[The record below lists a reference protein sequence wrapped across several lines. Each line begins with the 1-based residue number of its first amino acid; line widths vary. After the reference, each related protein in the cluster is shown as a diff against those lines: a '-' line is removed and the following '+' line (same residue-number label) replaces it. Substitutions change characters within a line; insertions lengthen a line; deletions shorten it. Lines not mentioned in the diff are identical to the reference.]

1 MEENHAIDAK
11 TAEDTFINV
20 YFKASPN
27 IKTTDRNTY
36 DVLNFFGD
44 VGGFIEML
52 KLIFGLFVG
61 QFSKLRM
68 KALLNNRLFYSSYA
82 TRSLESDF
90 EDSRNMTANKLR
102 EKQSG
107 EKEIDVPMFLDWE
120 MLREILC
127 CVCRLW
133 SGKQSVFSKYEE
145 ALELAN
151 LELNAEMDLFRFIRR
166 NRMHGQAL

>member
-1 MEENHAIDAK
+1 VEENHAIDAK

-61 QFSKLRM
+61 
-68 KALLNNRLFYSSYA
+68 
-82 TRSLESDF
+82 
-90 EDSRNMTANKLR
+90 
-102 EKQSG
+102 
-107 EKEIDVPMFLDWE
+107 
-120 MLREILC
+120 
-127 CVCRLW
+127 
-133 SGKQSVFSKYEE
+133 
-145 ALELAN
+145 
-151 LELNAEMDLFRFIRR
+151 
-166 NRMHGQAL
+166 